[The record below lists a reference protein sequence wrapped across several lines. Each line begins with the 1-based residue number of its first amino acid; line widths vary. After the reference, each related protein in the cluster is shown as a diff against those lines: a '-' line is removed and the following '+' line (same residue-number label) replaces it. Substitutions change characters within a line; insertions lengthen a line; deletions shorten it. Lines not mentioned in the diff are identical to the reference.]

1 MRSLF
6 TNGRDREE
14 HPNRGR
20 NHHHDN
26 RKTKR
31 RRSNNEFQSQ
41 EDSQDSETII
51 DPPPPP
57 PYVLPTDHRQPIPD
71 FAPED
76 ANLLTEFATRHPSFL
91 LSERTHSP
99 VMKRTAYEYFTG
111 FFKFLQSQ
119 STLDLLTTLK
129 SSVSGQLNVLRLY
142 GFKGEWLDELEL
154 RLSRQIPLDEEFE
167 KLTELEASYSKHICD
182 MEEEYELLTQR
193 LVELRGK
200 VMAGKET
207 MDYLS
212 NRKKTIM
219 DDRASLNVPFTF

>member
-1 MRSLF
+1 MF
-6 TNGRDREE
+6 E
-14 HPNRGR
+14 HRRGR
-20 NHHHDN
+20 GENLP
-26 RKTKR
+26 
-31 RRSNNEFQSQ
+31 Q
-41 EDSQDSETII
+41 

-57 PYVLPTDHRQPIPD
+57 SDHHQPIPD
-71 FAPED
+71 FAPDD
-76 ANLLTEFATRHPSFL
+76 AKLLTEFATRHPNFL
-91 LSERTHSP
+91 LSEQTHTP
-99 VMKRTAYEYFTG
+99 VMIRIAYENFTS

-129 SSVSGQLNVLRLY
+129 SSVSAQLNVLRIC

-154 RLSRQIPLDEEFE
+154 RLSRQISLDEEFQ
-167 KLTELEASYSKHICD
+167 KLTELEASNSKYIAD

-193 LVELRGK
+193 LGELRSK

-212 NRKKTIM
+212 NKKKTIM

>member
-1 MRSLF
+1 
-6 TNGRDREE
+6 
-14 HPNRGR
+14 
-20 NHHHDN
+20 
-26 RKTKR
+26 
-31 RRSNNEFQSQ
+31 
-41 EDSQDSETII
+41 
-51 DPPPPP
+51 
-57 PYVLPTDHRQPIPD
+57 
-71 FAPED
+71 
-76 ANLLTEFATRHPSFL
+76 
-91 LSERTHSP
+91 
-99 VMKRTAYEYFTG
+99 MKRTAYEYFTG